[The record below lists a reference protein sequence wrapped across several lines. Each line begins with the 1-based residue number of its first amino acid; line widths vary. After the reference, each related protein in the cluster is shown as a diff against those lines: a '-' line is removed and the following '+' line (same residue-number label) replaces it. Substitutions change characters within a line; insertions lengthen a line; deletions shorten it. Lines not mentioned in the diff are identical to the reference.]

1 MISQNLKNTF
11 DLLTRRTLKTAEGE
25 EEECGDDIENLSC
38 NKDESTS
45 PVEEHTSKLVDE
57 PSEPINASLRQDAD
71 QIECTTESVGKLI
84 IDEVKEETSNTDTE
98 LQKETTNVQSTG
110 EESISAIPIISKE
123 NDKPRDT
130 KISQK
135 GKDILTLLK
144 FQGCNHVIDIFAKKN
159 RNIYF

>member
-1 MISQNLKNTF
+1 MNILEIYLNAKSFFSWLHKDRSPIQ
-11 DLLTRRTLKTAEGE
+11 

-45 PVEEHTSKLVDE
+45 PVEEHTSKQVDE
-57 PSEPINASLRQDAD
+57 PSEPINASLRQDPD

-98 LQKETTNVQSTG
+98 IQKETTDVQSTE

-130 KISQK
+130 KIPQK

-144 FQGCNHVIDIFAKKN
+144 FQGCKHVIDILQKK
-159 RNIYF
+159 F

>member
-1 MISQNLKNTF
+1 M
-11 DLLTRRTLKTAEGE
+11 
-25 EEECGDDIENLSC
+25 
-38 NKDESTS
+38 
-45 PVEEHTSKLVDE
+45 VDE

-144 FQGCNHVIDIFAKKN
+144 FQGCNHVIDIFAKKIETFIFN
-159 RNIYF
+159 GRIG

>member
-1 MISQNLKNTF
+1 MQ
-11 DLLTRRTLKTAEGE
+11 E
-25 EEECGDDIENLSC
+25 EEERGDDIENLSC
-38 NKDESTS
+38 NKDEPTST
-45 PVEEHTSKLVDE
+45 VETHTSKQVDE

-98 LQKETTNVQSTG
+98 IQKETTDVQSTE

-130 KISQK
+130 KIPQK
-135 GKDILTLLK
+135 GKDISI
-144 FQGCNHVIDIFAKKN
+144 G
-159 RNIYF
+159 